1 MRISDWSS
9 DVCSSDLVPAESIDK
24 LQGATLDVPAGG
36 GAGLVLRNP
45 NRPNP
50 LEGKHLELTGSVA
63 VQVQQLLDQQINP
76 SLAAHGGFAELK
88 GVDGETVSVTMG
100 GGCQGC
106 AVSAMTL
113 RVGLAPSITG
123 ANHDITN
130 PKHSS

>member
-63 VQVQQLLDQQINP
+63 EQVQQPPDQQINP
-76 SLAAHGGFAELK
+76 SLAAHRGFAELT
-88 GVDGETVSVTMG
+88 GAAGETDQVTSG
-100 GGCQGC
+100 GGRPGG

-113 RVGLAPSITG
+113 RGGRANEVGKT
-123 ANHDITN
+123 
-130 PKHSS
+130 